1 MDYTLCFCIPYF
13 FDQTKW
19 LLLSSL
25 FVFVRLLFEGGYY
38 SRAATIWG
46 WLLFK
51 GGYYSRAAT
60 IWGQLLFEGGYYL
73 RAATIQGRL
82 LFEGGLFWWAAFEN
96 TMRKRALALLW
107 HDHAYKTYRSNSCN
121 NVSYSF
127 SVPRMVQFSKVA
139 WQHTHTH
146 MRWWASLFFAKR
158 VAWKSL
164 RSC

>member
-1 MDYTLCFCIPYF
+1 MRTPLPPFQYIRKRGL
-13 FDQTKW
+13 Q
-19 LLLSSL
+19 LQSST
-25 FVFVRLLFEGGYY
+25 GY
-38 SRAATIWG
+38 SRVSIQSWDRCSSDGASGNLVHSNCDLAGDSSCCSTNRYSG
-46 WLLFK
+46 VPR
-51 GGYYSRAAT
+51 GGP
-60 IWGQLLFEGGYYL
+60 WVPLNP
-73 RAATIQGRL
+73 
-82 LFEGGLFWWAAFEN
+82 LFWWTAFEN